1 MIFFILSSFEHPI
14 FMGCRAL
21 VSPLAW
27 RYALNHNKGA
37 TMWRVLV
44 VEDDAGM
51 RDFFAGSVARCAELV
66 LAASVGTVAEAR
78 AWLDDSANMVDVL
91 LTDLGLPDGSGLE
104 VIRHCV
110 SLHPRCEPLVI
121 SMFGDEDNV
130 LASIEAGA
138 LGYIHKDATPE
149 DIVQII
155 LDMRAGASPI
165 SPMIA
170 RRVLSKYRADQA
182 NLANVAPIRLD
193 TGAAELTV
201 PVTDAAG
208 ITPERQLLSAREQEV
223 LSYIAR
229 GFSYAEIARLQSLS
243 VHTVQ
248 SHIKNL
254 YAKLSVHSR
263 SEAVFEATRM
273 GLL

>member
-1 MIFFILSSFEHPI
+1 
-14 FMGCRAL
+14 
-21 VSPLAW
+21 
-27 RYALNHNKGA
+27 
-37 TMWRVLV
+37 MWRVLV

-51 RDFFAGSVARCAELV
+51 REFFAGSVARCPQLA

-78 AWLDDSANMVDVL
+78 AWLDDPGNTLDVL
-91 LTDLGLPDGSGLE
+91 LTDLGLPDGTGLE
-104 VIRHCV
+104 LIRHCV
-110 SLHPRCEPLVI
+110 ALHPRCEPLVI

-138 LGYIHKDATPE
+138 LGYIHKDSTPD
-149 DIVQII
+149 DIAQII

-170 RRVLSKYRADQA
+170 RRVLSKYRSDRADTA
-182 NLANVAPIRLD
+182 
-193 TGAAELTV
+193 AAESRRADDAKLTE
-201 PVTDAAG
+201 DGSAAP
-208 ITPERQLLSAREQEV
+208 TRPHTLLSAREQEV
-223 LSYIAR
+223 LSYISR
-229 GFSYAEIARLQSLS
+229 GFSYAEIAGLQGLS
-243 VHTVQ
+243 MHTVQ

-273 GLL
+273 GLI